1 MAVPIS
7 NSTKSVPNQYGIV
20 KTQNIRI
27 TNEIVVQLAAEEM
40 KKEKAIDPKTV
51 HLYDVL
57 EIKMLGT
64 GNRNSSVMN
73 SLPSTISIAKILQNA
88 NDHKGNPYILPD
100 TVNVDGVMRHTKN
113 SEGRQIAHTIDGII
127 T

>member
-1 MAVPIS
+1 
-7 NSTKSVPNQYGIV
+7 
-20 KTQNIRI
+20 
-27 TNEIVVQLAAEEM
+27 M
-40 KKEKAIDPKTV
+40 KKEKEIDPKTV

-73 SLPSTISIAKILQNA
+73 SLPSTISIAKMLQNA

-100 TVNVDGVMRHTKN
+100 TVNVDGVMQHTKN

-127 T
+127 M